1 MNEKYASLLELL
13 RSLGSVAVAFSAGV
27 DSTLLLQAAR
37 DALGDRAAAVT
48 LRSVFVPR
56 REQEAAAEFCQT
68 LGVRHVVLDAEVL
81 SIPGV
86 AENPPER
93 CYLCKRALFTRIRE
107 AAAELGLAWVAEGSN
122 RDDLGDYRPGM
133 KTIRELGIRSP
144 LLEAGLSKAEIREIS
159 RELGLPTWDKPAMAC
174 LATRFVTGQPI
185 EAAGLAR
192 VEQAEAWLAERG
204 YRQLRVRVHGEL
216 ARLELDAAGLDRL
229 WEPAEAAVVNEALRG
244 FGFRWVT
251 MDLGGYRTGSMNAAI
266 SPQGA

>member
-1 MNEKYASLLELL
+1 M
-13 RSLGSVAVAFSAGV
+13 
-27 DSTLLLQAAR
+27 
-37 DALGDRAAAVT
+37 
-48 LRSVFVPR
+48 
-56 REQEAAAEFCQT
+56 
-68 LGVRHVVLDAEVL
+68 
-81 SIPGV
+81 
-86 AENPPER
+86 
-93 CYLCKRALFTRIRE
+93 
-107 AAAELGLAWVAEGSN
+107 AEGSN

-133 KTIRELGIRSP
+133 KAIRELGIRSP

-216 ARLELDAAGLDRL
+216 ARLELDAAGQERL
-229 WEPAEAAVVNEALRG
+229 REPAEAAAVNEALRG

-251 MDLGGYRTGSMNAAI
+251 VDLGGYRTGSMNAAI